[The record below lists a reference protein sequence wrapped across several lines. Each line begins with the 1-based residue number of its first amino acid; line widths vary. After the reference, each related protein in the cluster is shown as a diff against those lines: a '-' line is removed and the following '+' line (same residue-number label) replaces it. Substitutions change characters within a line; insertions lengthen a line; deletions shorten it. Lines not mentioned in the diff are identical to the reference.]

1 MIYPQGKTIHQ
12 NLSAEY
18 TDVPQLL
25 STLKANGFSGVVEIE
40 AVDKKGVFFVAA
52 GQVVNAALGIDSD
65 PPSMVGDDAIPELFT
80 LARQPQGVLNVFE
93 LTAAEVELATGPLK
107 SELLFQDL
115 STDFIKMDQFVIKLG
130 NEKHTGYIEIFNK
143 DRKQIG
149 MLSFRGGEVVGLR
162 LVSESGKQD
171 IFESEAVAAALDD
184 AVKNGAIFNV
194 YSSQGLSDQSQ
205 KATAGVNGSG
215 RPAAVKEAAPE
226 PPAKPVQEPVPAK
239 EQTPQKEPAAMK
251 EPSFGTKEFTLEPRK
266 PPVDAAP
273 AAKGAQSGPAEEPKP
288 SKETAPAEEKK
299 ADDGLENI
307 RGEFLSAL
315 QRVIA
320 KIEQF
325 VDDTIR
331 KGTFQ
336 KCFMQSCVDKSEMY
350 HFLDPFEGVFS
361 YDSGK
366 IRLDDTIGTE
376 MFALGIAE
384 CLNATLLS
392 IQKDFLKGKALPPGM
407 KGEIESAF
415 RYHKEMLKNTG
426 LQSVVPP
433 NMR

>member
-52 GQVVNAALGIDSD
+52 GQVVNAALGVDSD
-65 PPSMVGDDAIPELFT
+65 PPAMVGDDAIPELFT
-80 LARQPQGVLNVFE
+80 LARQPNGILHVFE

-107 SELLFQDL
+107 SELIFQDL

-149 MLSFRGGEVVGLR
+149 TLSFRGGEVVGLR

-171 IFESEAVAAALDD
+171 IFEREKVTSALGV

-205 KATAGVNGSG
+205 KATAGANGSG
-215 RPAAVKEAAPE
+215 RPAATREAAPE
-226 PPAKPVQEPVPAK
+226 PGKPVKEPVAAK
-239 EQTPQKEPAAMK
+239 EQMPQKEPAVIK
-251 EPSFGTKEFTLEPRK
+251 ETSFGAKEFTLEPRK
-266 PPVDAAP
+266 PPIDAVP
-273 AAKGAQSGPAEEPKP
+273 AMKEAQAGPGEEPEP
-288 SKETAPAEEKK
+288 SKETESAEEKK
-299 ADDGLENI
+299 ADDGSENI

-315 QRVIA
+315 QRILA

-325 VDDTIR
+325 LDDTIR

-336 KCFMQSCVDKSEMY
+336 KCFMQACVDKSEMH

-376 MFALGIAE
+376 IFALGIAE
-384 CLNATLLS
+384 CLNTTLLNM
-392 IQKDFLKGKALPPGM
+392 QKDFLKGKALPPGM

-415 RYHKEMLKNTG
+415 RYYKEMIKNTG